1 MATIETN
8 IISQDGDNRDKNSMA
23 SLQNHGPRWC
33 GIENLIKQIKF
44 DICDLHIVFYSRIH
58 TILVLK

>member
-44 DICDLHIVFYSRIH
+44 GICDLYIESFTSQY
-58 TILVLK
+58 TLF